1 MYHFATLKKV
11 KSNFKHA
18 FEIEYQFIAE
28 QKSYQHQN
36 DQSGRIPVG
45 NPAKS
50 CENFNANEALTNLK
64 AL

>member
-11 KSNFKHA
+11 KNNSKHA
-18 FEIEYQFIAE
+18 FRIEYQFIAE

-36 DQSGRIPVG
+36 DQSGRNTVG

-50 CENFNANEALTNLK
+50 CENFNANAALTNLK